1 MILIRGKEFKRINC
15 IVKILIYKVLD
26 IIEPDFGCEGL
37 PDGQVPMDEVVLL
50 DEDNNKKVIKQGDM
64 YLYQMDIN
72 VGDKVVIVD
81 NKLKKA

>member
-1 MILIRGKEFKRINC
+1 
-15 IVKILIYKVLD
+15 
-26 IIEPDFGCEGL
+26 
-37 PDGQVPMDEVVLL
+37 VPMDEVILL

-72 VGDKVVIVD
+72 VGDNVVIVD

>member
-1 MILIRGKEFKRINC
+1 M
-15 IVKILIYKVLD
+15 IYKVLD

-37 PDGQVPMDEVVLL
+37 PDGQLPMDEVVLL

-81 NKLKKA
+81 NKLRKA

>member
-1 MILIRGKEFKRINC
+1 M
-15 IVKILIYKVLD
+15 IYKVLD
-26 IIEPDFGCEGL
+26 IIEPDSGCAGL

-72 VGDKVVIVD
+72 VGDKVAIVD

>member
-1 MILIRGKEFKRINC
+1 
-15 IVKILIYKVLD
+15 
-26 IIEPDFGCEGL
+26 
-37 PDGQVPMDEVVLL
+37 MDEVVLL

>member
-1 MILIRGKEFKRINC
+1 M
-15 IVKILIYKVLD
+15 IYKVLD

-37 PDGQVPMDEVVLL
+37 PDSKVLMDDVVLL

-81 NKLKKA
+81 NMLKKA

>member
-1 MILIRGKEFKRINC
+1 M
-15 IVKILIYKVLD
+15 IYKVFD

-37 PDGQVPMDEVVLL
+37 PDGQVPMDEVILL
-50 DEDNNKKVIKQGDM
+50 DQDNNKKVIKQGDM

>member
-1 MILIRGKEFKRINC
+1 M
-15 IVKILIYKVLD
+15 IYKVPD

-37 PDGQVPMDEVVLL
+37 PDGQVPMDEVILL

-72 VGDKVVIVD
+72 VGDNVVIVD